1 MKEIIDTF
9 RSDLFAGKDILVTG
23 GSSGIGLAIA
33 QGFARLGGSVIALG
47 SSEAKLKAA
56 AADPENVGWLYTETH
71 SGAVFFDADL
81 AGYPSDEKIT
91 VCDNLTDGRGIEAYL
106 EGNDPFEP
114 EAVVGYYFQD
124 PSHGGQCRSWATNY
138 FADGKSVF
146 VKVCEYWGDNRAN
159 CHWASGVA

>member
-1 MKEIIDTF
+1 M
-9 RSDLFAGKDILVTG
+9 RSV
-23 GSSGIGLAIA
+23 SR
-33 QGFARLGGSVIALG
+33 FARPLCLSAAAAGLILGAASP
-47 SSEAKLKAA
+47 AA

-81 AGYPSDEKIT
+81 AGYPSYEKIT

-124 PSHGGQCRSWATNY
+124 PSHDGQCRSWATNY